1 MSTNRHC
8 WRLPEMSAMFVCV
21 FEQRACWI
29 ANFNAGQSQV
39 TDQEVRL

>member
-29 ANFNAGQSQV
+29 ANFNASQSSV
-39 TDQEVRL
+39 ADQEVRL